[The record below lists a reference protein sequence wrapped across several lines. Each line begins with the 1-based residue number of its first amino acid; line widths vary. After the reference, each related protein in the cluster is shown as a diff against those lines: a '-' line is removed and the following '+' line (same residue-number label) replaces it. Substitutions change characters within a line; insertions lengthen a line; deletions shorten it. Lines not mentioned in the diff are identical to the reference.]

1 MTDIIIF
8 GGTTE
13 GRMLSEQLSGYGIK
27 VCVCVATEYGG
38 SVIKK
43 NGNIEIS
50 DERLGGA
57 DGIKALIK
65 RKNASVVVDATHPYA
80 VTMSSNIKK
89 ACDECG
95 TERIRLVRAESG
107 PSGNVTM
114 VKNIDGAVELL
125 KKTKGNVLVT
135 TGSKELAKYT
145 SIENY
150 KERIFARVLSLP
162 EVAEQCAKLGF
173 RGRNLICMQGPFNE
187 DINYGMMKQ
196 FDIVHMVTKDS
207 GDTGGF
213 DEKMKAA
220 ERAGVNVIIVGR
232 PPEKG
237 MAYDS
242 VVKEMVKRFNV
253 KAPKDNRQK
262 KRNLWMIGIGM
273 GDPDGM
279 TMEAAEA
286 CRNADVVIG
295 PKRMT
300 DAAGAKNALNEFRP
314 EKVIQ
319 YIREHPEYE
328 NIALVFSGDIG
339 FYSGAKKMI
348 ENADPEWNIIPIC
361 GISSVVY
368 LCGKLMIP
376 WQDAHLMSAHG
387 LEVNTVGEIRRN
399 KKVFSLLS
407 RGSDIN
413 ALCKKLISYDM
424 ERIELIVGEK
434 LGYPDER
441 ITRGHPKELLEKG
454 FDDLSVILAVNEGP
468 DTEFP
473 IGIPDAEFLRGDV
486 PMTKSEIRT
495 LTAAKLKLKDDS
507 VIYDVGAGTG
517 SVSIEM
523 ARIAVNGKVYAIE
536 MEEDALELIRKNK
549 MRFGTDNLEVI
560 GGKAPAALKE
570 LPAPTHAFIGG
581 SSGNL
586 KKILKLL
593 IEKNPNVRIVIN
605 SVTIETVGETMRCIK
620 ELGLK
625 EEETLCVSV
634 SRSRTTENVHLMVA
648 QNPIYITVCEGLR

>member
-1 MTDIIIF
+1 MTDVIIF

-13 GRMLSEQLSGYGIK
+13 GRTLSETLAERGLK
-27 VCVCVATEYGG
+27 VNVCVATEYGG
-38 SVIKK
+38 SVIRK

-50 DERLGGA
+50 DERLGGVA
-57 DGIKALIK
+57 GIKALIK
-65 RKNASVVVDATHPYA
+65 RKKVSVVVDATHPYA
-80 VTMSSNIKK
+80 VTMSGNIKK
-89 ACDECG
+89 ACEECG
-95 TERIRLVRAESG
+95 AERIRLVRAGSG
-107 PSGNVTM
+107 PSGNVTT
-114 VKNIDGAVELL
+114 VGCIDEAVELL
-125 KKTKGNVLVT
+125 KRTEGNVLVT

-145 SIENY
+145 SIENF
-150 KERIFARVLSLP
+150 KERVFARVLSLP
-162 EVAEQCAKLGF
+162 EVAEQCAKVGF

-196 FDIVHMVTKDS
+196 FGIEHMVTKDS

-237 MAYDS
+237 MTYDA
-242 VVKEMVKRFNV
+242 VVKEMIKRFNLKDK
-253 KAPKDNRQK
+253 KAGVPKK
-262 KRNLWMIGIGM
+262 KNLWMIGIGM
-273 GDPDGM
+273 GGPEGM
-279 TMEAAEA
+279 TIEAAEA

-300 DAAGAKNALNEFRP
+300 DAAGAKNAFNEFRP
-314 EKVIQ
+314 EKI
-319 YIREHPEYE
+319 IPFLHEHPEYG
-328 NIALVFSGDIG
+328 NIAFVFSGDIG

-348 ENADPEWNIIPIC
+348 ENADPDWNIVPIC

-368 LCGKLMIP
+368 LCGKLMMP

-407 RGSDIN
+407 KGTDIN
-413 ALCKKLISYDM
+413 ELCKKLITYGM
-424 ERIELIVGEK
+424 EKVELIAAEK
-434 LGYPDER
+434 LGYPDEK
-441 ITRGHPKELLEKG
+441 ITKGYPRELIDKK
-454 FDDLSVILAVNEGP
+454 FDDLSVILAINDSFDNGC
-468 DTEFP
+468 P
-473 IGIPDAEFLRGDV
+473 IGIPDEEFVRGDV

-495 LTAAKLKLKDDS
+495 LTVAKLKLKDDS
-507 VIYDVGAGTG
+507 VAYDVGAGTG

-523 ARIAVNGKVYAIE
+523 ARAAVNGKVYAIE
-536 MEEDALELIRKNK
+536 MEEDALELIAKNK
-549 MRFGTDNLEVI
+549 IRFAADNLEIV
-560 GGKAPAALKE
+560 GGKAPAAMKK

-586 KKILKLL
+586 KKILKALT
-593 IEKNPNVRIVIN
+593 EKNPNIRVVIN

-625 EEETLCVSV
+625 EIETLCVSV
-634 SRSRTTENVHLMVA
+634 SRSRTTEKVHLMTA
-648 QNPIYITVCEGLR
+648 QNPIYITVCEGLK